1 AAPPTA
7 PSSLPCSPC
16 STCSMLFT
24 SGIRKAVDA
33 YNPSAAA
40 ILTTAEETA
49 KLLEERRKKQ
59 MLRRHTCSTLRPEP
73 RVSLQSLQSDV
84 NVISEHSE
92 WDM

>member
-1 AAPPTA
+1 D
-7 PSSLPCSPC
+7 PCSIC
-16 STCSMLFT
+16 SRMLFT

-40 ILTTAEETA
+40 IMTTAEETA
-49 KLLEERRKKQ
+49 KLLEERRRKQ

-73 RVSLQSLQSDV
+73 RVSLQSIQSDV
-84 NVISEHSE
+84 ILEHSE